1 MSGVYCPASFAV
13 IGARLVMGDH
23 QDPVWLLWRLP
34 ARIGLCGTFA
44 VMGVVITQI
53 YLNRRLRA
61 QHATPVLGG
70 GMYLVATLF
79 PIIVGFTC
87 TKETPRPGG
96 APTPDPRPWQ
106 SRQPVCGPA
115 AADGVTRT
123 RAAARRAGI
132 GSTSRG
138 RGLPTGLGEESVEQC
153 PAARTLQD
161 RINDS
166 EHSQGN
172 RRLQSEPVD

>member
-96 APTPDPRPWQ
+96 CSH
-106 SRQPVCGPA
+106 SRSSALAVA
-115 AADGVTRT
+115 AASVWSGRCGWRDPDT
-123 RAAARRAGI
+123 
-132 GSTSRG
+132 RG
-138 RGLPTGLGEESVEQC
+138 RSTGRYWIDIQGARPTDW
-153 PAARTLQD
+153 AW
-161 RINDS
+161 
-166 EHSQGN
+166 
-172 RRLQSEPVD
+172 